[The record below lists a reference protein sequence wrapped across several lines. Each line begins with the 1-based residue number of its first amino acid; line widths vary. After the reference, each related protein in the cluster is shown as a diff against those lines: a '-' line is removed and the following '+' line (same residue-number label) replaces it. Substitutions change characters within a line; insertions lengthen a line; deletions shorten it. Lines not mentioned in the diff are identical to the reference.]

1 MKTLLGFITVSIISI
16 ISVLTSTELSDNV
29 GKCTSLCVCTPK
41 NGNYKV
47 KCQDTSLKL
56 TSLQDFDLDKLPSNT
71 VHLDLSDNGI
81 TVLPRAGF
89 SHLELLEKLDLKN
102 NKIKFVEPHAFHNL
116 SSLKRLDLSGNKIS
130 EINGSMIEGIQALE
144 RLKVSENN
152 ISQISHGAFSVLPK
166 LKYLNLTS
174 NPFTCDCHLLWLS
187 EWINNVSHVKIISP
201 LKCKS
206 PEALKDKPI
215 KKLGSQ
221 EMTCIQA
228 ESVGRVNDSEKG
240 IRIELRPSADQVVF
254 EGDSLLLWCQV
265 WVSGMAKVW
274 WTWDGSI
281 ELSSKFHHDVSV
293 TTRHIPE
300 KGQVEVSLNI
310 DSLLKE
316 HAGRWDCNA
325 AAGHRNL
332 SSSISILV
340 ISNDTRYC
348 PETVTSTN
356 KGLYLWPQT
365 VVGTTVELPCAGE
378 SSVMEVGSITKTK
391 FPLPVASHHCSEEG
405 IWEGLNT
412 TSCVYLSDTTKALEQ
427 FAKMNLS
434 LSNAEV
440 LESAERLLNFTADGK
455 NLQDMMDIVF
465 ISKTVENYLTFVGQ
479 EKELCPVLVDL
490 VGVTSKLPSSLLTS
504 AQLEDGAC
512 NRLVG
517 AVESVAVNYSHS
529 FSKPEMAVEKI
540 LVKRDTYLGIT
551 CTWYSKTGATGKIS
565 RLFYCFPSN
574 KSSII
579 GAPDKIIEASI
590 QVPSTLFYQL
600 ELQGYQLPSTP
611 PQIMASAFEN
621 SRLFPRILT
630 NTMKHSDGKE
640 ITSCVVGSKLVGAEV
655 HNLTDPVYVMIRAPV
670 EATPD
675 PLDDGEEGHGGTSG
689 GGRGSWLVRWNR
701 DMNEGLG
708 GWSEDGC
715 HLSHFLSADNLLVFR
730 CDSLGHFALLRDI
743 PAKAGK
749 SRRWG
754 GMAFHFSHP
763 AVYAGSFIGFFSML
777 VAISTYVIFHASIRM
792 SRKAKHSLVNTW
804 LALSLLLMVFS
815 LGIRQTGHFRL
826 CQVVGLLLH
835 YLILSSLLW
844 MVVTLSNMYKKLTKS
859 DSFDGGHDDEPPPD
873 HPPKKPMLGF
883 YLVGWGIAL
892 IICGISA
899 AVNKRNYAG
908 HQYCFLSHNPSI
920 SAVYVPAAGILFLV
934 LVFSLLIHCITS
946 GSHSDVS
953 GQFSVGTRATENI
966 DLELEETGRAGESR
980 VAPPPPSTAPS
991 NAGAARRGEEE
1002 SDENDEDLEH
1012 TPYAQLGSHMALL
1025 LLFLLV
1031 WATASL
1037 TTMPFH
1043 SPPFLQAHG
1052 EAVFGVLYGIFSSA
1066 LGIFVLVF
1074 YCLLRCDVRNCWEA
1088 CWNGGEILV
1097 VGPGNRARGSRCC
1110 RSRSISD
1117 AGAVKPVGSI
1127 DCTPKQNGVVPVS
1140 QCPKSMG
1147 NVPGGMVP
1155 TYQIPE
1161 AAARAMHQSGTDDST
1176 KSLRLPGMLPGPQLP
1191 PTSVPFP
1198 PQGVAA
1204 ADSSTSGPDV
1214 SVFYNPH
1221 QMGVARK
1228 FFRRQRQMRHGRRG
1242 MSGSDTASPP
1252 SVARRR
1258 RVVATG
1264 TLDAERAVNV
1274 AHKRASPIKE
1284 KDAIAS
1290 TRTSPVRLPRNP
1302 GERASTSK
1310 SGEDAEVELPPERF
1324 VIGAEDDQNG
1334 GICAVSCSSPIEE
1347 KTECSEVSVLEVRVC
1362 GNGEES
1368 CSPPGLHAGLTVREV
1383 PGAVASEN
1391 PGSKSGSGSR
1401 LEGNQFSCSFEV
1413 DDIPAECTS
1422 SDSGCKTENRDEEAK
1437 HCGDSPVAERIHVPF
1452 YSCSTGESKEVD
1464 RHGTMPIRG
1473 SSDSEVDAPCARNGN
1488 RVFDISG
1495 DFRSLG
1501 RTRKKHFVGDCLG
1514 DRCLPDFMYI
1524 TPEYMDVPRVSI
1536 SEKSELLPES
1546 KLSEGNS
1553 ELDSFNSDE
1562 EILLDDSGVMKK
1574 ETSV

>member
-1 MKTLLGFITVSIISI
+1 MKIQLGLFIISI
-16 ISVLTSTELSDNV
+16 INVISVLTSSEVSDNP
-29 GKCTSLCVCTPK
+29 GQCTSLCTCFKK
-41 NGNYKV
+41 NGNFRV
-47 KCQDTSLKL
+47 RCEDSSLKL
-56 TSLQDFDLDKLPSNT
+56 TSLLDFGLHELPPNT
-71 VHLDLSDNGI
+71 VHLNLSDNGI
-81 TVLPRAGF
+81 TALPRAAFG
-89 SHLELLEKLDLKN
+89 HLTSLEKLELRN
-102 NKIKFVEPHAFHNL
+102 NRIKIIEPHAFYNL
-116 SSLKRLDLSGNKIS
+116 SGLKRLDLSGNKIS
-130 EINGSMIEGIQALE
+130 KLNGSMIEDLQALE

-152 ISQISHGAFSVLPK
+152 ISRISPGTFNVLPK
-166 LKYLNLTS
+166 LKYLNLTG
-174 NPFTCDCHLLWLS
+174 NPFICDCHLQWLS
-187 EWINNVSHVKIISP
+187 ELMKNESKLKIISP

-206 PEALKDKPI
+206 PEALRDKPI
-215 KKLGSQ
+215 KKLALQ

-228 ESVGRVNDSEKG
+228 ESVGKVNETEKVVK
-240 IRIELRPSADQVVF
+240 IELRPSADQVVF

-265 WVSGMAKVW
+265 WVSGRANVW
-274 WTWDGSI
+274 WTWDGSTD
-281 ELSSKFHHDVSV
+281 LSSKFHHDVSV
-293 TTRHIPE
+293 ETHPIPE

-325 AAGHRNL
+325 EAGHRNL

-365 VVGTTVELPCAGE
+365 IVGTTVELPCAGE
-378 SSVMEVGSITKTK
+378 SSVMEVGPITKAK
-391 FPLPVASHHCSEEG
+391 FPLTVASHHCSEEG

-412 TSCVYLSDTTKALEQ
+412 TGCVYLSDTTKALEQ

-434 LSNAEV
+434 LTNTEV
-440 LESAERLLNFTADGK
+440 LESAQRLLNFTADGK

-465 ISKTVENYLTFVGQ
+465 ISKTVENYLAFIGQ

-512 NRLVG
+512 NRLVE
-517 AVESVAVNYSHS
+517 AVESVAINYSHS

-540 LVKRDTYLGIT
+540 QVKRETYLGIT
-551 CTWYSKTGATGKIS
+551 CTWYSKTGASGKIS
-565 RLFYCFPSN
+565 RLFYCSPSN
-574 KSSII
+574 KSSIVST
-579 GAPDKIIEASI
+579 PDKIIEASI

-600 ELQGYQLPSTP
+600 ELQGYQLPPTP

-630 NTMKHSDGKE
+630 NTMKHNDGKE
-640 ITSCVVGSKLVGAEV
+640 ITSCVVGSKLVGIEV
-655 HNLTDPVYVMIRAPV
+655 RNLTDPVYVMIRAPV
-670 EATPD
+670 DAAGD
-675 PLDDGEEGHGGTSG
+675 PADDGDEGHSGTSG
-689 GGRGSWLVRWNR
+689 GGRGSWLVRWDR
-701 DMNEGLG
+701 EMNDGLG

-715 HLSHFLSADNLLVFR
+715 HLSHFLTADSLLVFH

-754 GMAFHFSHP
+754 GMGFHFSHP

-777 VAISTYVIFHASIRM
+777 IAISTYVIFHASIRM

-804 LALSLLLMVFS
+804 LALCLLLMVFS

-835 YLILSSLLW
+835 YLILSALLW

-859 DSFDGGHDDEPPPD
+859 DSFDAHDDEPPPD

-899 AVNKRNYAG
+899 AVNKRSYAG
-908 HQYCFLSHNPSI
+908 QQYCFLSPNPSI
-920 SAVYVPAAGILFLV
+920 SAIYVPAAGILFLIFI
-934 LVFSLLIHCITS
+934 FSLLIYCITS
-946 GSHSDVS
+946 GNHSDSS

-966 DLELEETGRAGESR
+966 DLEMEETSR
-980 VAPPPPSTAPS
+980 TVENRTAPPAPS
-991 NAGAARRGEEE
+991 VTPLNTAILRRVDEDSE
-1002 SDENDEDLEH
+1002 ENDDDLEH
-1012 TPYAQLGSHMALL
+1012 SPHAQLGSHMALL

-1031 WATASL
+1031 WAFASL
-1037 TTMPFH
+1037 TTMPFY

-1066 LGIFVLVF
+1066 LGIFILVF
-1074 YCLLRCDVRNCWEA
+1074 YCVLRCDVRNCWEA

-1097 VGPGNRARGSRCC
+1097 GPASRTRGGRCC
-1110 RSRSISD
+1110 RSRSVSD
-1117 AGAVKPVGSI
+1117 AGAVKPVGNI
-1127 DCTPKQNGVVPVS
+1127 DCSAKQNGVVSVS

-1147 NVPGGMVP
+1147 NMPGGMVP
-1155 TYQIPE
+1155 TYQVSE
-1161 AAARAMHQSGTDDST
+1161 AAARTVHHSGTDDST
-1176 KSLRLPGMLPGPQLP
+1176 KSLRLAGALPGPQLP
-1191 PTSVPFP
+1191 PPSVPFP

-1204 ADSSTSGPDV
+1204 HDSSTSGPDI

-1258 RVVATG
+1258 RVMAAG
-1264 TLDAERAVNV
+1264 TSDADRGPNQ
-1274 AHKRASPIKE
+1274 AHNHASPVKE
-1284 KDAIAS
+1284 KDASAS
-1290 TRTSPVRLPRNP
+1290 SRASPVRPSRNP
-1302 GERASTSK
+1302 SERASTSK
-1310 SGEDAEVELPPERF
+1310 SGEDAPVELPSERF

-1334 GICAVSCSSPIEE
+1334 VCTVNCSSPIEE
-1347 KTECSEVSVLEVRVC
+1347 KTECSEVSVLEMRVC

-1368 CSPPGLHAGLTVREV
+1368 CSSPGIIAGLAAREV

-1391 PGSKSGSGSR
+1391 PDSKTGSGAR
-1401 LEGNQFSCSFEV
+1401 LTGNQFSSSFEV
-1413 DDIPAECTS
+1413 DDVPAECTS

-1437 HCGDSPVAERIHVPF
+1437 HGSDSPVEGRMHMPF
-1452 YSCSTGESKEVD
+1452 YGCSGGESKEME
-1464 RHGTMPIRG
+1464 RHSTMPIRG
-1473 SSDSEVDAPCARNGN
+1473 SSDSEVEAPCVRNGN

-1501 RTRKKHFVGDCLG
+1501 RTRKKHFAGDCHG

-1553 ELDSFNSDE
+1553 ELDSFNSEE
-1562 EILLDDSGVMKK
+1562 EILLEDSNVMKK